1 MSVSHYK
8 LYAFHQGRGEAEL
21 AKKSLAACFAILDS
35 FAKAGRPMDAPMR
48 RLYEKL
54 KPLFEK

>member
-1 MSVSHYK
+1 MYVSHIK

-21 AKKSLAACFAILDS
+21 ARKSLAACYAILDS
-35 FAKAGRPMDAPMR
+35 FAKAGRPMDAQMR
-48 RLYEKL
+48 GLHAKL